1 MRRRSHWILGVAAGV
16 ALFLTGCGTVK
27 IGRVLSDPY
36 HYHNRNV
43 RVEGNVTHSFGAF
56 TAGGYQ
62 IDDGTGKIIVISN
75 RGVPSKGARV
85 KVSGTV
91 TSGVTVMGRSFGTA
105 IRESNHKLTG
115 YVPPR

>member
-1 MRRRSHWILGVAAGV
+1 MRRRSHWILGLAAGA

-36 HYHNRNV
+36 HYHNRDV

-56 TAGGYQ
+56 AAGGYQ
-62 IDDGTGKIIVISN
+62 IDDGTGKILVISN

-85 KVSGTV
+85 RVSGTV

-105 IRESNHKLTG
+105 IRENKHKLTG
-115 YVPPR
+115 FVPPG